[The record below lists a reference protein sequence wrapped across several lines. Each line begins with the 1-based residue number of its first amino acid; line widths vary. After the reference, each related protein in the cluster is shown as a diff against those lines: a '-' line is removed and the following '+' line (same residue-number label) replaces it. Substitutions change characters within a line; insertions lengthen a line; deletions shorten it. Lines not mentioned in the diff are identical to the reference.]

1 MKFKVIM
8 KDKSEKIIEARNLE
22 TAERK
27 AGKKWIEI
35 ILIDK
40 TKGREIY

>member
-1 MKFKVIM
+1 MKFKITYPNG
-8 KDKSEKIIEARNLE
+8 KEKIIEARNLE

-40 TKGREIY
+40 TKGQEIY